1 MSDMHMK
8 NKLAQITEAA
18 KNGKHIT
25 ERAKSFGF
33 TIFLVFVALGIVV
46 LVGFSVALLFYGHR
60 IGAVIFFLLSAAFSY
75 AMYKLITADEL
86 RNL

>member
-8 NKLAQITEAA
+8 NKLAKITEAA

-25 ERAKSFGF
+25 ERTKSIGF
-33 TIFLVFVALGIVV
+33 KIFLFFAAIGILV
-46 LVGFSVALLFYGHR
+46 LVGFSAALLFYGHW
-60 IGAVIFFLLSAAFSY
+60 ISAVIFFLISAAFSY
-75 AMYKLITADEL
+75 AMFKLITADDI

>member
-8 NKLAQITEAA
+8 NKLAKITEAA

-25 ERAKSFGF
+25 EHAKSFGF
-33 TIFLVFVALGIVV
+33 KVFLVFVALGIAI
-46 LVGFSVALLFYGHR
+46 LVGFSAALLFYGHR
-60 IGAVIFFLLSAAFSY
+60 IGAVIFFLISAAISY
-75 AMYKLITADEL
+75 AMFKLITADAI

>member
-8 NKLAQITEAA
+8 NKLAKITEAA

-25 ERAKSFGF
+25 ERTKSFGF
-33 TIFLVFVALGIVV
+33 KVFLVFVALGIAV
-46 LVGFSVALLFYGHR
+46 LIGFSAALLFYGHR

-75 AMYKLITADEL
+75 AMFKLITADDI

>member
-8 NKLAQITEAA
+8 NKLAKITEAA

-25 ERAKSFGF
+25 ERTKSIGF
-33 TIFLVFVALGIVV
+33 KVFLVFVALGIMVI
-46 LVGFSVALLFYGHR
+46 VGLSAALLFYGHW
-60 IGAVIFFLLSAAFSY
+60 ISSVIFFLISAVFSY
-75 AMYKLITADEL
+75 ALYKLMTADDI